1 MNLLVVFLI
10 VIIAMAG
17 LGTIWVIISKG
28 KCVVPTDKT
37 SCGSKMAWKC
47 PSVDGQPMCDTD
59 ENVCGAT
66 KPDGINY
73 NVYETIDCEYDST
86 LQKYM
91 WVGHGVGGGSGI
103 LTSKECT
110 IDAINNKLNHETLY
124 KDQDGNYVTASGN
137 FTPALNSSA
146 YTYITAED
154 GCFLKSCLSG
164 NTPSTRHGE
173 ICVPVGTPALNNG
186 DGMTIPWT
194 VCHSL
199 KPYPGDNHD
208 FNETDSTWQSI
219 YGPNT
224 AGGYGSAP
232 IQYCSFLKC
241 ADGKILDVGGGK
253 CLTSSS
259 GDVSTCPSD
268 ATVSNWRLQNG
279 KCIVDHCA
287 DGYIASDTDNT
298 KCIKSCPYS
307 KYTAWSTDGLCTP
320 TGCLPTATTV
330 GYTWNTDVKACVPNC
345 TVESVRNSYL
355 NPTGVGLR
363 PNTVFDAKNADYTDD
378 NQPLDQRHVCIPT
391 PPPTDGSNPY
401 GGCGNNKQTAYA
413 ISKNGAYCVPTIN
426 GNTAK
431 WQDGLNGGT
440 RGCMICEPRTCPAN
454 ATSLDDCFGEVE
466 NDCIFTSSYSTTNTS
481 SKAVDVTE
489 LSPLNSCVK
498 FATSFDNSSSQW
510 EKFEDFSNDNQYV
523 DNATF
528 TLNGNPTDPQPARKT
543 NGRKMKIV
551 DSITLV
557 FGLDPNHSDTDQVD
571 VHVDNAGGPSTS
583 SLQTYHPDKSV
594 KDRVVV
600 TIPNYTR
607 QHNDI
612 QIWGYCILVGH
623 DSFGPGW
630 ITAKNLFDEIEK
642 HPIPVDHSTNTPTL
656 FFLLNSSLTVRAGY
670 YSRAYAGISSIYAVD
685 NNYEKIEQPVGFP
698 PLVDYATNL
707 IINPR

>member
-1 MNLLVVFLI
+1 MNVLVVFLI

-37 SCGSKMAWKC
+37 ACGLKMAWRC

-59 ENVCGAT
+59 DNVCGAT

-73 NVYETIDCEYDST
+73 NVYDTIDCEYDST
-86 LQKYM
+86 LQKYK

-110 IDAINNKLNHETLY
+110 INAINNKLNHETLY
-124 KDQDGNYVTASGN
+124 KDEDGNFVTASGN

-164 NTPSTRHGE
+164 NTVSTRNSD

-219 YGPNT
+219 YGRNT

-232 IQYCSFLKC
+232 IQYCSFLQCDPK
-241 ADGKILDVGGGK
+241 KTLDVGSGK

-259 GDVSTCPSD
+259 GDVSSCTPD

-287 DGYIASDTDNT
+287 VGYIASDTDNT

-320 TGCLPTATTV
+320 VGCLPAATAV
-330 GYTWNTDVKACVPNC
+330 GYKWDTGYKACVPDC
-345 TVESVRNSYL
+345 SVESVRNSYL

-363 PNTVFDAKNADYTDD
+363 PGTVFNAKNADYTDD
-378 NQPLDQRHVCIPT
+378 SQPFDQRHVCVPT
-391 PPPTDGSNPY
+391 PPPDDGSNPY
-401 GGCGNNKQTAYA
+401 GGCGSNIQTAYA
-413 ISKNGAYCVPTIN
+413 ISSNKAYCVPTIN

-440 RGCMICEPRTCPAN
+440 RGCMVCEPRICPAN

-466 NDCIFTSSYSTTNTS
+466 IGCIFTSSYSTDST
-481 SKAVDVTE
+481 SKAVDPTE
-489 LSPLNSCVK
+489 LSPVGSCVQY
-498 FATSFDNSSSQW
+498 ATKLDNSPSKW
-510 EKFEDFSNDNQYV
+510 ETFADFSNNNQYV

-528 TLNGNPTDPQPARKT
+528 KNGNPQPARKT
-543 NGRKMKIV
+543 NGRGVKTIPE
-551 DSITLV
+551 ITLV
-557 FGLDPNHSDTDQVD
+557 FGLDKGHSDNSVD
-571 VHVDNAGGPSTS
+571 VHVDNAGGPSES
-583 SLQTYHPDKSV
+583 NLSAYDADIAA
-594 KDRVVV
+594 KDRKVLK
-600 TIPNYTR
+600 IPNYTR

-612 QIWGYCILVGH
+612 QIWGYYENVGH

-642 HPIPVDHSTNTPTL
+642 HPLPVYRGQDTPTL
-656 FFLLNSSLTVRAGY
+656 FFLLNSSVDVKAGK
-670 YSRAYAGISSIYAVD
+670 YSRAYVGISSIFAVNKD
-685 NNYEKIEQPVGFP
+685 YEKLDQPEGFP
-698 PLVDYATNL
+698 ELVDYSTNL